1 MNSNQYDNGL
11 LFFMQTGGM
20 LTPQMIEAAQ
30 QLGQLPQL
38 QVGSSMN
45 DISKMHMRE
54 QNHYS
59 GGSMGMFRRGGTPNP
74 SGNRNQEIIDQEY
87 MNPDKKYNDRIN
99 KLLSKVKQGALQK
112 VQEDMFNIANE
123 YGQEAMQIEDE
134 MMMAQKGA
142 QYSKEGLGAANAW
155 YNKAKQQKN
164 LVKPM
169 INTLNLGSGLEGY
182 FGGVDAFAANPLN
195 QYYVKDID
203 ISDLDKAQKGKAVPG
218 ALPQDDPGQ
227 IVRNADGSVTVYNL
241 SGDSSTTFPSEES
254 FKNNFKA
261 ATSNTTLPSTSIK
274 VESDLT
280 GEKAVARTQ
289 AQLEA
294 EIQAAKDA
302 EKKASETKPGTTTT
316 GQSTADD
323 NPEEGIIPG
332 MLKGTGDGLDYWR
345 QMSDPNGVAG
355 GFYGANRKGQNVPL
369 AFYDPNMKLTGLK
382 VDYRNNLANI
392 LRKSEN
398 KRPGALK
405 SISYDFTGTG
415 FPQQEQQALEQG
427 PSERQAE
434 RQARREDRQINRDDR
449 RQTRADEI
457 TQKYQ
462 EKVNR
467 LLNANPGAATPWDN
481 QTSQSALTPEMIAA
495 MNETAGTTIPA
506 EGPLSNQERVAN
518 IPNTGFSTQGGAGN
532 ANIGQTARYLMN
544 SDQPLELDSYLNS
557 YGYKKGGAIHKFL
570 KKFQD
575 GSQTPEDEQARKDL
589 LKVLQYDPD
598 EYTGNPDPSSSDQ
611 IELQDPADLQM
622 QQESAPTKKMR
633 ATYDLGKSNPF
644 LAPFALAGLD
654 VFAGAMNN
662 MDAKKAEKKARDKF
676 SADQVFA
683 TMPGGLSGSK
693 GDYTQEGYFRANN
706 MVPTQ
711 STGYNNKSMMA
722 KNGGGFK
729 AGQEYYMDDAM
740 IQNILAAGGEIE
752 YLD

>member
-20 LTPQMIEAAQ
+20 LTPQMIQAAQ

-38 QVGSSMN
+38 QAGSSMN

-59 GGSMGMFRRGGTPNP
+59 GGTMGMFRRGGTPNP

-155 YNKAKQQKN
+155 YNKAKQQKD

-195 QYYVKDID
+195 QYYIKDID
-203 ISDLDKAQKGKAVPG
+203 ISDLDKAQKGKAIPG

-302 EKKASETKPGTTTT
+302 EIQAEKDKAKENKTEYTVPTSPN
-316 GQSTADD
+316 ADE

-332 MLKGTGDGLDYWR
+332 MLKGTDDGLDYWR

-355 GFYGANRKGQNVPL
+355 GFYSKNRKGQNVPL
-369 AFYDPNMKLTGLK
+369 AFYDPNMKLNHAEPT
-382 VDYRNNLANI
+382 YRNNLANI
-392 LRKSEN
+392 FRKDEN
-398 KRPGALK
+398 KKHGALK
-405 SISYDFTGTG
+405 SIRYDFTQSAA
-415 FPQQEQQALEQG
+415 PQVVEQ
-427 PSERQAE
+427 PSERQVKREE
-434 RQARREDRQINRDDR
+434 RQVTRQENR
-449 RQTRADEI
+449 QAKADAI

-462 EKVNR
+462 EKINR

-495 MNETAGTTIPA
+495 MNQDAQRVIPA
-506 EGPLSNQERVAN
+506 EGPLSSQERIDN
-518 IPNTGFSTQGGAGN
+518 IPNMGYSPMGSVGN
-532 ANIGQTARYLMN
+532 ANVIQEANYLSS
-544 SDQPLELDSYLNS
+544 SDRPEELDTYLKFH
-557 YGYKKGGAIHKFL
+557 GYKKGGTIHKFL
-570 KKFQD
+570 KKFLIA
-575 GSQTPEDEQARKDL
+575 GEVPEEE
-589 LKVLQYDPD
+589 P
-598 EYTGNPDPSSSDQ
+598 T
-611 IELQDPADLQM
+611 ELEDPADLRM
-622 QQESAPTKKMR
+622 QQESALTKDMGPTEEKR
-633 ATYDLGKSNPF
+633 AEYNLGKSNPF
-644 LAPFALAGLD
+644 FAPFALAGLNM
-654 VFAGAMNN
+654 FAGATDDA
-662 MDAKKAEKKARDKF
+662 DAKKAQEKLRGKMTG
-676 SADQVFA
+676 DQLFA
-683 TMPGGLSGSK
+683 TMPGGLSGAK
-693 GDYTQEGYFRANN
+693 GYHTFNEGYIEPTK

-711 STGYNNKSMMA
+711 NTGYNNKSMMA

>member
-11 LFFMQTGGM
+11 LFFMQTGGT
-20 LTPQMIEAAQ
+20 LTPQMIQAAQ

-38 QVGSSMN
+38 QAGSSMN

-59 GGSMGMFRRGGTPNP
+59 GGSMGMFRRGGTPTP

-112 VQEDMFNIANE
+112 VQEDMFNVANE

-155 YNKAKQQKN
+155 YNKAKQQKD

-195 QYYVKDID
+195 QYYIKDID
-203 ISDLDKAQKGKAVPG
+203 ISDLDKAQDGKAIAG
-218 ALPQDDPGQ
+218 ALPQDDPGK

-254 FKNNFKA
+254 FKTNFKA
-261 ATSNTTLPSTSIK
+261 ATSSTSLPSTSVK

-280 GEKAVARTQ
+280 GNKAVARTQ

-302 EKKASETKPGTTTT
+302 EKKAAETKPGTTTT
-316 GQSTADD
+316 GASTADD
-323 NPEEGIIPG
+323 NPEAGITPG
-332 MLKGTGDGLDYWR
+332 MLKGSGDGLDYWR

-355 GFYGANRKGQNVPL
+355 GFYSKNRKGQNVPL
-369 AFYDPNMKLTGLK
+369 AFYDPNMKLNYATPT
-382 VDYRNNLANI
+382 YRNNLANVF
-392 LRKSEN
+392 RKEEN
-398 KRPGALK
+398 KKLGALK
-405 SISYDFTGTG
+405 SIRYDFTQSAA
-415 FPQQEQQALEQG
+415 PQVVEQ
-427 PSERQAE
+427 PSERQI
-434 RQARREDRQINRDDR
+434 RREDRQINRDDR

-462 EKVNR
+462 EKIAK
-467 LLNANPGAATPWDN
+467 LTNANPGVATPWDN
-481 QTSQSALTPEMIAA
+481 QASQSALTPEMIAA
-495 MNETAGTTIPA
+495 MNQDAQRVIPA
-506 EGPLSNQERVAN
+506 EGPMSSQERVDN
-518 IPNTGFSTQGGAGN
+518 IPNMGYSPLGSVGN
-532 ANIGQTARYLMN
+532 ANVRQTANYLSS
-544 SDQPLELDSYLNS
+544 SDRPAELDAYLQS
-557 YGYKKGGAIHKFL
+557 HGYKKGGTIHKFL

-575 GSQTPEDEQARKDL
+575 GSENPDDEKRRKDL
-589 LKVLQYDPD
+589 LKILQYDPD
-598 EYTGNPDPSSSDQ
+598 DYTGNPDINSPDQ
-611 IELQDPADLQM
+611 IELQDPVDLQM
-622 QQESAPTKKMR
+622 QQEQTPTKKTR

-654 VFAGAMNN
+654 MFAGAMNN
-662 MDAKKAEKKARDKF
+662 MDAKEAEKKARDMF
-676 SADQVFA
+676 TADKAITV
-683 TMPGGLSGSK
+683 MPGGLSGAK
-693 GDYTQEGYFRANN
+693 GDYSINEGYFRAPN
-706 MVPTQ
+706 MVATQ
-711 STGYNNKSMMA
+711 FPGYNNKSKMA

>member
-20 LTPQMIEAAQ
+20 LTPQMIQAAQ

-38 QVGSSMN
+38 QAGSSMN

-155 YNKAKQQKN
+155 YNKAKKQKD

-169 INTLNLGSGLEGY
+169 INTLSLGSGLEGY

-203 ISDLDKAQKGKAVPG
+203 ISDLDKAQKGEAVQGKAMPG
-218 ALPQDDPGQ
+218 AMPQQDPGQ
-227 IVRNADGSVTVYNL
+227 VVRNSDGTVTLYNR
-241 SGDSSTTFPSEES
+241 SGDSSTTYPNEES
-254 FKNNFKA
+254 FA
-261 ATSNTTLPSTSIK
+261 ANVKLSATTETLPNTSIK
-274 VESDLT
+274 TESGLT
-280 GEKAVARTQ
+280 TDVVPRTQ
-289 AQLEA
+289 AELEA
-294 EIQAAKDA
+294 EIQAEKDKAK
-302 EKKASETKPGTTTT
+302 ENKTESTTPT
-316 GQSTADD
+316 SPNADE
-323 NPEEGIIPG
+323 NPEAGITPG
-332 MLKGTGDGLDYWR
+332 MLKGADDGLDYWR
-345 QMSDPNGVAG
+345 QISDPNGTAG
-355 GFYGANRKGQNVPL
+355 GFYRVNRKGQNVPL
-369 AFYDPNMKLTGLK
+369 AFYDPNMKLNYASST
-382 VDYRNNLANI
+382 YRNNLANV

-405 SISYDFTGTG
+405 SVSYDFTQSAA
-415 FPQQEQQALEQG
+415 PQVVEQ
-427 PSERQAE
+427 PSERQVKREE
-434 RQARREDRQINRDDR
+434 RQTNRDDR
-449 RQTRADEI
+449 RQTKADEI

-462 EKVNR
+462 EKIAK
-467 LLNANPGAATPWDN
+467 LTNAN
-481 QTSQSALTPEMIAA
+481 
-495 MNETAGTTIPA
+495 PA

-518 IPNTGFSTQGGAGN
+518 IPNTGFSTQGGVGN

-557 YGYKKGGAIHKFL
+557 YGYKKGGTIHKFL
-570 KKFQD
+570 KKFQV
-575 GSQTPEDEQARKDL
+575 GSENPDDEKRIKDL
-589 LKVLQYDPD
+589 AKAL
-598 EYTGNPDPSSSDQ
+598 NPNLYEEEPT
-611 IELQDPADLQM
+611 ELEDPADLRM
-622 QQESAPTKKMR
+622 QQESAITKDMGPTEEKR
-633 ATYDLGKSNPF
+633 AEYNLGKSNPF
-644 LAPFALAGLD
+644 FAPFALAGLNM
-654 VFAGAMNN
+654 FAGAAGNA
-662 MDAKKAEKKARDKF
+662 DAKKAEKKARDMF

-693 GDYTQEGYFRANN
+693 GDYSINEGYFRPPN

-711 STGYNNKSMMA
+711 FPGYNNKSMMA

>member
-11 LFFMQTGGM
+11 LFFMQTGGT
-20 LTPQMIEAAQ
+20 LTPQMIQAAQ

-38 QVGSSMN
+38 QVGSSLN

-59 GGSMGMFRRGGTPNP
+59 GGSMGMFRRGGTPTP

-112 VQEDMFNIANE
+112 VQEDMFNVANE

-155 YNKAKQQKN
+155 YNKAKQQKD

-195 QYYVKDID
+195 QYYIKDID
-203 ISDLDKAQKGKAVPG
+203 ISDLDKARDGKAIAG
-218 ALPQDDPGQ
+218 ALPQDDPGK

-241 SGDSSTTFPSEES
+241 SGDSSTTFPSEQS
-254 FKNNFKA
+254 FKDNFKPT
-261 ATSNTTLPSTSIK
+261 TSNTSLPSTSVK
-274 VESDLT
+274 VESGLT
-280 GEKAVARTQ
+280 GDVAVAKTQ
-289 AQLEA
+289 TQTEA
-294 EIQAAKDA
+294 ELQAAKDA
-302 EKKASETKPGTTTT
+302 EKKAGETATSTTTT
-316 GQSTADD
+316 DDKTTTDGSTVD
-323 NPEEGIIPG
+323 
-332 MLKGTGDGLDYWR
+332 DGLDYWR

-355 GFYGANRKGQNVPL
+355 GFYNKNRKGQNVPL
-369 AFYDPNMKLTGLK
+369 AFYDPNMKLNYATPT
-382 VDYRNNLANI
+382 YRNNLANVF
-392 LRKSEN
+392 RKSEN
-398 KRPGALK
+398 KKPGALK
-405 SISYDFTGTG
+405 SIRYDFTQSAA
-415 FPQQEQQALEQG
+415 PQVVEQ
-427 PSERQAE
+427 PSERQVKREE
-434 RQARREDRQINRDDR
+434 RQANRDDR

-462 EKVNR
+462 DKIAK
-467 LLNANPGAATPWDN
+467 LTNANPGIATPWDN
-481 QTSQSALTPEMIAA
+481 QTSQPQLTPEMIAA
-495 MNETAGTTIPA
+495 MNQDAQKVIPA
-506 EGPLSNQERVAN
+506 EGPLSSQERIDN
-518 IPNTGFSTQGGAGN
+518 IPNMGYSPQLSAGN
-532 ANIGQTARYLMN
+532 ANIRQTANYLSS
-544 SDQPLELDSYLNS
+544 SDRPAELDDYLKAF
-557 YGYKKGGAIHKFL
+557 GYKKGGTIHKFL

-575 GSQTPEDEQARKDL
+575 AGQTEEK
-589 LKVLQYDPD
+589 
-598 EYTGNPDPSSSDQ
+598 S
-611 IELQDPADLQM
+611 
-622 QQESAPTKKMR
+622 
-633 ATYDLGKSNPF
+633 ATYNLGKSNPF
-644 LAPFALAGLD
+644 FAPFALASLNMLGKTAD
-654 VFAGAMNN
+654 VD
-662 MDAKKAEKKARDKF
+662 DAKDAEERARDKF

-683 TMPGGLSGSK
+683 TMPGGLSGAK
-693 GDYTQEGYFRANN
+693 GDYSTNESYFRANDK
-706 MVPTQ
+706 VPTQ
-711 STGYNNKSMMA
+711 FPGYNNKSMMA